1 MSTDYEDKEREFLSY
16 LKADTGRDLAEW
28 MVAITEAGL
37 AHRNDVI
44 DWLRRQGFIFARAS
58 WLQRIHHGG
67 GRPIYLSEVP
77 PNLERHQR
85 APGAERPSAKT
96 PAKPPSQPPPSTG
109 APASPA
115 RLSPVPSRPVL
126 VYTAPVPQKPRE
138 LDQTRTPEHSPPMPS
153 ARPPS
158 AGPAKPVPEAAEPVR
173 PKPFQQ
179 ESTKPADVKPQ
190 THPAPVPGSTG
201 LSPDVSALV
210 AKAKAYA
217 PLAGFILR
225 SLSDAL
231 PGTVLQATGNYIS
244 CNRPET
250 FAILVP
256 GSRDI
261 KLGVSLEAAPFEREI
276 VTARFTNLSPAPPK
290 AITHMVVLT
299 DARQIDK
306 ALMDLLRSANT
317 NVNG

>member
-37 AHRNDVI
+37 DHRNDVI
-44 DWLRRQGFIFARAS
+44 DWLRQQGFIFARAS

-77 PNLERHQR
+77 PSLERHQR
-85 APGAERPSAKT
+85 PSGGERSPAKT
-96 PAKPPSQPPPSTG
+96 PAKPLQPPQSTG

-115 RLSPVPSRPVL
+115 RVPPAPSRPVL
-126 VYTAPVPQKPRE
+126 VYTAPAPEKQRE
-138 LDQTRTPEHSPPMPS
+138 QSPAREPAEPKRPLPF
-153 ARPPS
+153 ARPTDT
-158 AGPAKPVPEAAEPVR
+158 APAKPETPGKGAAKPV
-173 PKPFQQ
+173 Q
-179 ESTKPADVKPQ
+179 AKPQ
-190 THPAPVPGSTG
+190 PRTPPVPGATG
-201 LSPDVSALV
+201 LGGDVSTLV

-225 SLSDAL
+225 SLGEAL
-231 PGTVLQATGNYIS
+231 PGTVLQPTGNYIS

-256 GSRDI
+256 GPKDI
-261 KLGVSLEAAPFEREI
+261 RLGVALDTVPFEREI
-276 VTARFTNLSPAPPK
+276 VTARFTKLSPAPPK
-290 AITHMVVLT
+290 AITHMVILT
-299 DARQIDK
+299 DARQVDA
-306 ALMDLLRSANT
+306 ALMDLLRSANAHI
-317 NVNG
+317 NG